1 MKQSKRW
8 QDILIGVGIFA
19 LFAFAVSAVCGLV
32 CATLM
37 VPLGFQ
43 YRGGIWDIVVFFFW
57 GGLVSI
63 PVSLTAEALPQALYS
78 LGKLP
83 LWGARTLYLLL
94 DAFATGLGL
103 AVVDLFMDTVSATDL
118 SLWLA
123 GFLLA
128 LPGLKDIGRKK
139 KA

>member
-8 QDILIGVGIFA
+8 QDILIGAGIFA

-43 YRGGIWDIVVFFFW
+43 YRGIWDIVVFFFW
-57 GGLVSI
+57 VGLVSI

-139 KA
+139 KV

>member
-63 PVSLTAEALPQALYS
+63 PVSPSHAY
-78 LGKLP
+78 
-83 LWGARTLYLLL
+83 RLL
-94 DAFATGLGL
+94 
-103 AVVDLFMDTVSATDL
+103 
-118 SLWLA
+118 
-123 GFLLA
+123 
-128 LPGLKDIGRKK
+128 
-139 KA
+139 

>member
-8 QDILIGVGIFA
+8 QDILIGAGIFA
-19 LFAFAVSAVCGLV
+19 LFSFAVSAVCGLV

-43 YRGGIWDIVVFFFW
+43 YQGVWDIVVFFFW

-139 KA
+139 KV

>member
-1 MKQSKRW
+1 MNQSKRW

-43 YRGGIWDIVVFFFW
+43 YRGIWDIVVFFFW

>member
-19 LFAFAVSAVCGLV
+19 LFAFAVSAVFGLV

-43 YRGGIWDIVVFFFW
+43 YRGNWDIVVFFFW

-139 KA
+139 KV

>member
-139 KA
+139 KV

>member
-8 QDILIGVGIFA
+8 QDILIGAGIFA
-19 LFAFAVSAVCGLV
+19 LFSFAVSAVCGLV

-43 YRGGIWDIVVFFFW
+43 YQGVWDIVVFFFW